1 MANAPEYQYNV
12 RPLGFLS
19 MRCDACSATPPML
32 DNQSYQL
39 IWQHWQQQL
48 ALVMGNYCPD
58 CGSQAV
64 KRFGHSSNGKARF
77 RCKTCGK
84 TYSVRNSV
92 MKGQQQLVSQIDEQ
106 LDKPL
111 DKPMDKQIA
120 KPIELCRN
128 QQQESELRADEGQ
141 NGDLTQLAAQYGV
154 HFDRACEQLKRR
166 AWQTLWSQPAADNM
180 ASVVFTLGYKGRD
193 NNLWGILTTDM
204 QSGKILHL
212 STTLLPLALPTLGR
226 YQSCIDAPPLVV
238 ESTDSAIDLAHKQ
251 EQRFLHRQQFDRCDF
266 GQGKLSK
273 SSQSHA
279 LPVLTAHAHFA
290 LLKAL
295 HHGEQGG
302 AHVLA
307 HEVFLRGACITQ
319 YAQQVK
325 NQQMALVYVVGETA
339 GETQASVRLLTTRLL
354 TTRLLTTRKLG
365 WWQNIW
371 QEYGD
376 ESGATKAYSVLCG
389 KTEMRADEI
398 SLLSA
403 TKALR
408 YIEQH
413 SQRLNLDQMTASRLE
428 SLLLALAANYNQAL

>member
-32 DNQSYQL
+32 DNQSYRL

-48 ALVMGNYCPD
+48 ALVMGSGCPD

-77 RCKTCGK
+77 RCKPCGK

-92 MKGQQQLVSQIDEQ
+92 MKGQQQLVSLI
-106 LDKPL
+106 
-111 DKPMDKQIA
+111 DKQIA

-128 QQQESELRADEGQ
+128 QQREDEGQ

-226 YQSCIDAPPLVV
+226 YQ
-238 ESTDSAIDLAHKQ
+238 
-251 EQRFLHRQQFDRCDF
+251 
-266 GQGKLSK
+266 
-273 SSQSHA
+273 
-279 LPVLTAHAHFA
+279 
-290 LLKAL
+290 
-295 HHGEQGG
+295 
-302 AHVLA
+302 
-307 HEVFLRGACITQ
+307 LR
-319 YAQQVK
+319 
-325 NQQMALVYVVGETA
+325 
-339 GETQASVRLLTTRLL
+339 
-354 TTRLLTTRKLG
+354 
-365 WWQNIW
+365 
-371 QEYGD
+371 
-376 ESGATKAYSVLCG
+376 
-389 KTEMRADEI
+389 
-398 SLLSA
+398 
-403 TKALR
+403 
-408 YIEQH
+408 
-413 SQRLNLDQMTASRLE
+413 
-428 SLLLALAANYNQAL
+428 